1 MSKRGREKLEH
12 KSAMPHHLEVAA
24 LGPLGA
30 RGGARDLVLDA
41 ALAARGKKQTRVPSA
56 RCTAA
61 GPAVE
66 SAAALADPRCES

>member
-1 MSKRGREKLEH
+1 
-12 KSAMPHHLEVAA
+12 MPHHLEVAA

-56 RCTAA
+56 
-61 GPAVE
+61 
-66 SAAALADPRCES
+66 SAQPWGSQWKARQRW